1 MVVERAI
8 LHLAVLLFAVAVV
21 LGCQPAP
28 SGGSGGT
35 GRPAPPAAPNPAP
48 VPQASQSPSA
58 VARAPLVPPVS
69 VTVADNITAAGVGLF
84 VAMEQGYFTAEG
96 LDVTLERI
104 GTSADLYP
112 HLAAGRFDV
121 GATAAGPT
129 LFNAIL
135 RGIGLKVVADQ
146 SSQPPQ
152 YKFSSPLLTTRTNFE
167 SGRFTSVESLRGAT
181 IGIPSYGGTVEFRV
195 LGALGRAGMSRDD
208 VRFATAPFPE
218 LNAAVANGVMDA
230 AWQVEPYVTIG
241 IAQGFLQR
249 VPIPE
254 DASGVTQVGSVM
266 VYGEEFMA
274 RKPAAAERF
283 MVAYL
288 RGIRDNYEAL
298 FGSRRGREAVIAA
311 LMKYTPVQDP
321 ALYEQ
326 IDLHYQDPNGYVSLE
341 GLQQMADWSV
351 ASGYTQQPI
360 DVRQIVDNG
369 YVEQAQSILGRYAG
383 PASPN

>member
-1 MVVERAI
+1 
-8 LHLAVLLFAVAVV
+8 
-21 LGCQPAP
+21 
-28 SGGSGGT
+28 
-35 GRPAPPAAPNPAP
+35 
-48 VPQASQSPSA
+48 
-58 VARAPLVPPVS
+58 
-69 VTVADNITAAGVGLF
+69 VADNITAAGVGLF
-84 VAMEQGYFTAEG
+84 VALEQGYFTAEG

-112 HLAAGRFDV
+112 QLAAGRFDV

-129 LFNAIL
+129 LFNAVL

-152 YKFSSPLLTTRTNFE
+152 YRGSSPLLVTRTSFE
-167 SGRFTSVESLRGAT
+167 SGRFTTVESLRGAT
-181 IGIPSYGGTVEFRV
+181 IGVASYGGTVEFRL
-195 LGALGRAGMSRDD
+195 LGALGRVGMGRDD
-208 VRFATAPFPE
+208 VRLTIAPFPE
-218 LNAAVANGVMDA
+218 LNPALANGVVDA
-230 AWQVEPYVTIG
+230 AWQVEPYVTMG
-241 IAQGFLQR
+241 IAQGLLHR

-254 DASGVTQVGSVM
+254 DTSGVVQVGSVM

-288 RGIRDNYEAL
+288 RGIRDNYEAF

-326 IDLHYQDPNGYVSLE
+326 MDFHIQNPDGYVPLE

-351 ASGYTQQPI
+351 AMGYTQQPI
-360 DVRQIVDNG
+360 DVSQIVDNG
-369 YVEQAQSILGRYAG
+369 YVERALAILGRYAA
-383 PASPN
+383 PPYPR